1 MVRKLCFYES
11 KAELRRR
18 SCSGGASCQNLGLT
32 QHFRLLIVIPPPKP
46 FIPPRRLRRRRAV
59 MPPKAHLWI
68 SVRLE

>member
-18 SCSGGASCQNLGLT
+18 SCSGGVSCQNLGLT

-46 FIPPRRLRRRRAV
+46 FIPPAV
-59 MPPKAHLWI
+59 SAAASL
-68 SVRLE
+68 